1 LAEIYIKY
9 DERAVQI
16 DQSIQRPTK
25 KKGFEEGYQP
35 PEIKNKRKLQRSIG
49 GLLHLLNGR

>member
-35 PEIKNKRKLQRSIG
+35 PEIKNGRKLQRSIG
-49 GLLHLLNGR
+49 GLLLLNGR